1 MFWDVVRDIACQKR
15 RAKHIVWH
23 QMCCV
28 ELFVCLF
35 FNEMLPISGFGTL
48 FGCPKYLIPADG

>member
-15 RAKHIVWH
+15 RAQHIVWH

-28 ELFVCLF
+28 ELFVCRFLMGCRPF
-35 FNEMLPISGFGTL
+35 PDSGLCLAVPI
-48 FGCPKYLIPADG
+48 I